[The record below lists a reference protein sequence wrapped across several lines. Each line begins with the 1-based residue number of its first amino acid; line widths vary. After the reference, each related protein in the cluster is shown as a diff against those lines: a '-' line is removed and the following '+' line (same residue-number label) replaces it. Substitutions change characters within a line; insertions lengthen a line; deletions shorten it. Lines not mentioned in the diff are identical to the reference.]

1 MLTTLASE
9 IMTSPV
15 VTIAADKPVSEAA
28 SLMLAKNIGSVV
40 VVDADGQFTGL
51 LSESKYLPEESVL
64 PYLRQSVLRILGS
77 ELGDP
82 ENIEEV
88 IRDTR
93 NTLVDDAMQKDVK
106 TVGPETHLAVI
117 AKLMFG
123 SGAHHVPVVEGGKP
137 VGMISRHDLL
147 RLFAESDQDPA
158 LS

>member
-15 VTIAADKPVSEAA
+15 VTIAADRPVSEAA
-28 SLMLAKNIGSVV
+28 ALMLEKDIGSLV
-40 VVDADGQFTGL
+40 VVDTEGQFVGL
-51 LSESKYLPEESVL
+51 LSESNYLPEESVL

-88 IRDTR
+88 IHDTR
-93 NTLVDDAMQKDVK
+93 NKLVGDAIHRDSK
-106 TVGPETHLAVI
+106 TVGPDTHLAEV
-117 AKLMFG
+117 AELMIG
-123 SGAHHVPVVEGGKP
+123 SGVHHLPVLVDGKP

-147 RLFAESDQDPA
+147 RLFAESDQD
-158 LS
+158 SFQS

>member
-15 VTIAADKPVSEAA
+15 VTITGGKLVSEAA
-28 SLMLAKNIGSVV
+28 AQMIEKNIGSLA
-40 VVDADGQFTGL
+40 VVDADGQFIGL
-51 LSESKYLPEESVL
+51 LSESRYLPEESAL

-88 IRDTR
+88 IHDTR
-93 NTLVDDAMQKDVK
+93 NTPVGDAMQTDMK
-106 TVGPETHLAVI
+106 TIDPDTHLADV
-117 AKLMFG
+117 AKLMMSQG
-123 SGAHHVPVVEGGKP
+123 IHHLPVLVDGKA

-147 RLFAESDQDPA
+147 RLFAEAD
-158 LS
+158 

>member
-15 VTIAADKPVSEAA
+15 VTITPDKLVSEAA
-28 SLMLAKNIGSVV
+28 ARMLENNIGSLA
-40 VVDADGQFTGL
+40 VVDENGQFIGL
-51 LSESKYLPEESVL
+51 LSESRYLPKESAL

-88 IRDTR
+88 INSTR
-93 NTLVDDAMQKDVK
+93 NTLVSEAMEKNMK
-106 TVGPETHLAVI
+106 TIGPDTHLADV
-117 AKLMFG
+117 AKLMMSQG
-123 SGAHHVPVVEGGKP
+123 IHHLPVVADGKA

-147 RLFAESDQDPA
+147 RLFAGSDQA
-158 LS
+158 

>member
-9 IMTSPV
+9 IMSSPV
-15 VTIAADKPVSEAA
+15 ATITADKPVSEAA
-28 SLMLAKNIGSVV
+28 ARMLAKNIGSLV
-40 VVDADGQFTGL
+40 VVDADGQFIGL
-51 LSESKYLPEESVL
+51 LSESKYLPEESAL
-64 PYLRQSVLRILGS
+64 PYLRQSVLRIPGS
-77 ELGDP
+77 ELGDL

-93 NTLVDDAMQKDVK
+93 NTLIGDAMQKDVT
-106 TVGPETHLAVI
+106 TVDPETHLAVI
-117 AKLMFG
+117 AKIMFG
-123 SGAHHVPVVEGGKP
+123 SGVHHVTVVEGGKP

>member
-15 VTIAADKPVSEAA
+15 VTITGEKLVSEAA
-28 SLMLAKNIGSVV
+28 AQMLEKNIGSLV
-40 VVDADGQFTGL
+40 VVDADGKFVGL
-51 LSESKYLPEESVL
+51 LSESRYLPEETML

-88 IRDTR
+88 IRETR
-93 NTLVDDAMQKDVK
+93 NTPVGDAMQTDMK
-106 TVGPETHLAVI
+106 TISPDTHLAEV
-117 AKLMFG
+117 AKLMIG
-123 SGAHHVPVVEGGKP
+123 GGVHHLTVIEDGKP

-147 RLFAESDQDPA
+147 RLFAESG
-158 LS
+158 